1 MGNIS
6 AEDGSFKQ
14 HLIDCGAI
22 KPLVEKI
29 LQTNDDNVI
38 KYTNWAL
45 TNLCRG
51 DVASG
56 KKVDNKILATT
67 AFIKVIMTQDDL
79 EVLSDALSAL
89 TELMEN
95 SLIQNLIQAGLV
107 PRLIK
112 IAERKYKAILYPL
125 LQILSYIS
133 NGTDYQTQ
141 EILDRGGLK
150 LIFDLLSDPTVDM
163 ICRKECLWIVSN
175 VLVGTFDQVRFVFS
189 HPDWAQILMKYCED
203 PNIKVPYVY
212 LSSKEKPFG
221 PSATLQKMEERNTS
235 SS

>member
-1 MGNIS
+1 
-6 AEDGSFKQ
+6 
-14 HLIDCGAI
+14 
-22 KPLVEKI
+22 
-29 LQTNDDNVI
+29 
-38 KYTNWAL
+38 
-45 TNLCRG
+45 
-51 DVASG
+51 VASG

-141 EILDRGGLK
+141 EILDRGGLR

-189 HPDWAQILMKYCED
+189 NPDWAQILMKYCED
-203 PNIKVPYVY
+203 PNIKVPNVY
-212 LSSKEKPFG
+212 RSSKEKPFG
-221 PSATLQKMEERNTS
+221 PSAILQRMEERNTFS
-235 SS
+235 S

>member
-14 HLIDCGAI
+14 HLIECGAI
-22 KPLVEKI
+22 QPLVEKI

-51 DVASG
+51 DVAGTG
-56 KKVDNKILATT
+56 KKGNAKVMAIT

-79 EVLSDALSAL
+79 EVLADALTAL

-95 SLIQNLIQAGLV
+95 ALIQVLIQAGLV
-107 PRLIK
+107 PRLLK
-112 IAERKYKAILYPL
+112 IGERKYKAILYPL
-125 LQILSYIS
+125 LQILSYVS
-133 NGTDYQTQ
+133 NGTDKQTQ
-141 EILDRGGLK
+141 EIIDKGGLN
-150 LIFDLLSDPTVDM
+150 LVFELLSDPTVDI

-175 VLVGTFDQVRFVFS
+175 VLVGTFDQVRYVFS
-189 HPDWAQILMKYCED
+189 HPNYAQILMKYCED
-203 PNIKVPYVY
+203 PNIKVLMVY
-212 LSSKEKPFG
+212 RS
-221 PSATLQKMEERNTS
+221 
-235 SS
+235 